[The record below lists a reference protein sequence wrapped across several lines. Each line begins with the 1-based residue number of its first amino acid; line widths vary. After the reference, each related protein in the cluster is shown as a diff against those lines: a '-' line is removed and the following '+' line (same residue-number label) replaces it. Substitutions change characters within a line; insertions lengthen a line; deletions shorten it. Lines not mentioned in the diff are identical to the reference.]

1 MTESDSD
8 RRRHPRY
15 DTEDL
20 PGELVF
26 SLDADVKNISLAGMA
41 VTTRNPFTVDR
52 VYTVQ
57 LGDQDDTVEIEATV
71 RWCHF
76 AKTEID
82 EEGDSITIYE
92 AGFEFQ
98 EILSDRARDLLTFL
112 EEHVVLDLEERLFGR
127 LEPRNDRSV
136 HLSSEYEFA
145 VKKISNSGM
154 LIEIGSPLPQ
164 DEVFPMTIRL
174 GDGTFETP
182 GRIASVVKPGIE
194 GKRLKYHIGVEFVET
209 DPRERELLGDFIRNQ
224 LAKGTEIPPQ
234 PPPGEP
240 EET

>member
-1 MTESDSD
+1 MTEPDSD

-15 DTEDL
+15 DTDDL

-57 LGDQDDTVEIEATV
+57 LGEAGDTVEIEATV

-76 AKTEID
+76 ARTEVD
-82 EEGDSITIYE
+82 EEGNSVTIYE

-98 EILSDRARDLLTFL
+98 EILSERAKSLLTFL

-136 HLSSEYEFA
+136 SLSSEYEFE

-154 LIEIGSPLPQ
+154 LIEIGSPLPEN
-164 DEVFPMTIRL
+164 EVFPMTIRL
-174 GDGTFETP
+174 GGETFETP

-194 GKRLKYHIGVEFVET
+194 GKKVRYMIGVEFVET
-209 DPRERELLGDFIRNQ
+209 DPRERELLGAFIRNQ
-224 LAKGTEIPPQ
+224 LAKETEIPGPSSS
-234 PPPGEP
+234 P
-240 EET
+240 EESPG